1 MARFRE
7 GPAAEELRALSR
19 ERDPELRAE
28 GLLALARR
36 EETAGRVEA
45 AAELYAE
52 IVGANLVFA
61 PEQGRGGRTP
71 TSFEPVAFGGAPGS
85 PLQQRAQEH
94 LDAILGRGAF
104 GPRAEFLLRN
114 LAQQSSDPAMLFAM
128 GTAGAV
134 FRATRLA
141 TLSRLAAT
149 SNPGILTQV
158 IGAGRLASLTGFA
171 LEAPAFT
178 LAGRLG
184 NEVLGRRQDW
194 SGSALGRDFASSYLV
209 LGGLKLAGHV
219 GANLVFAPGRG
230 GGGRTQG
237 SPLQLL
243 FQQGSMLTGILLGHA
258 LEEHFG
264 LRRPQDGATTLT
276 DSLAMLLQFHVA
288 GRLTRQAFGP
298 RLAAWESNLDRR
310 AETLQRLPNLP
321 IPPAEEALPWRNAP
335 VLAMANGPGEGTT
348 RPPDRFF
355 SVGGGGRGAAASA
368 EAAPPEVR
376 PSLDGRGRPVDREAA
391 PAIKLIEAQ
400 GVFWVID
407 IDTEARARSVE
418 VRVGGHRLPPGGSLR
433 VRDGELIHLGERAYR
448 FREPVRDFSPEI
460 SSAPGPG
467 GVLARRHLHPYYNR
481 GREARYELRLGRFV
495 DRLEPGVAQTFAAG
509 PQGEARLTL
518 RERRA
523 LPDGE
528 SFTLEVRDAETAFTA
543 VVELTADRV
552 VLDTPLQPRA
562 GSALLPMF
570 LDWLSTETLVRA
582 SDLQIRGISPELH
595 EMLGYGLIHS
605 AYSRYEHHGDR
616 VDLVTQPRSTLLPA
630 ELGPQHR
637 EAANL
642 AFDAWARRKFGTRI
656 PTLMEIEDGAALP
669 AFNHL
674 GLEPSMPAILDRLVG
689 TDTRFLE
696 IGYGDRLETLQAVE
710 RRGGTAWGLEVN
722 RVYPEAADRE
732 ALRRSDLD
740 VLFING
746 SPFLFYAQHHVALP
760 AAVDILRQFP
770 RAQWLVI
777 QAYNPRTP
785 FEILRHAEELNR
797 LRWEPVYYRVAASL
811 DEAPIFPTDW
821 CQRPD
826 TPHAVLIARRPPAG
840 NNGLTPRY

>member
-1 MARFRE
+1 M
-7 GPAAEELRALSR
+7 SR
-19 ERDPELRAE
+19 ERDPGLRAE
-28 GLLALARR
+28 GMLALARR
-36 EETAGRVEA
+36 EAAAGRLEA
-45 AAELYAE
+45 AAELYAVVAQE
-52 IVGANLVFA
+52 ADAVGAA
-61 PEQGRGGRTP
+61 P
-71 TSFEPVAFGGAPGS
+71 
-85 PLQQRAQEH
+85 PLTGDKRERPLRIRAQEG
-94 LDAILGRGAF
+94 LDAISGRGAI

-114 LAQQSSDPAMLFAM
+114 LARQSSDPAMLFAM

-134 FRATRLA
+134 YRMTRLA
-141 TLSRLAAT
+141 TLSRLAST
-149 SNPGILTQV
+149 PNPGILTQL

-184 NEVLGRRQDW
+184 SEALGRGQDW
-194 SGSALGRDFASSYLV
+194 SSSALGRDIASSYLV
-209 LGGLKLAGHV
+209 LGGLKLAGWGSGAAYRRFASPV
-219 GANLVFAPGRG
+219 GAVRACPPLRG
-230 GGGRTQG
+230 ER
-237 SPLQLL
+237 PLQTL
-243 FQQGSMLTGILLGHA
+243 FQQGGMLGGILFGHA
-258 LEEHFG
+258 LEEHLG

-288 GRLTRQAFGP
+288 VRLTRQAFGQ
-298 RLAAWESNLDRR
+298 RFAAWESNLDRQ
-310 AETLQRLPNLP
+310 AATLQRLPSRPNPRLDST
-321 IPPAEEALPWRNAP
+321 LPWRNAP
-335 VLAMANGPGEGTT
+335 VLAVASGPGEGPP
-348 RPPDRFF
+348 RLPDRFF
-355 SVGGGGRGAAASA
+355 SVGGGGRGAAVSA
-368 EAAPPEVR
+368 EGAPPEVR
-376 PSLDGRGRPVDREAA
+376 PSLDGRSRPVDREAA
-391 PAIKLIEAQ
+391 SAIKLIEAQ

-407 IDTEARARSVE
+407 IDTEARARGIE

-433 VRDGELIHLGERAYR
+433 VRDGELIHLGDRAYR

-460 SSAPGPG
+460 SSAPGPE
-467 GVLARRHLHPYYNR
+467 GVLARRHLHPYYNQ

-495 DRLEPGVAQTFAAG
+495 DRLETGIAQVFTSG
-509 PQGEARLTL
+509 PWGAARLTL

-523 LPDGE
+523 LPEGE
-528 SFTLEVRDAETAFTA
+528 AFTLEVRDAETAFTA
-543 VVELTADRV
+543 VVELTPDRV

-562 GSALLPMF
+562 GSALVPMF

-582 SDLQIRGISPELH
+582 SDLQVRGIRPELH
-595 EMLGYGLIHS
+595 ELLGYGLIHS

-840 NNGLTPRY
+840 NNDLTPRY